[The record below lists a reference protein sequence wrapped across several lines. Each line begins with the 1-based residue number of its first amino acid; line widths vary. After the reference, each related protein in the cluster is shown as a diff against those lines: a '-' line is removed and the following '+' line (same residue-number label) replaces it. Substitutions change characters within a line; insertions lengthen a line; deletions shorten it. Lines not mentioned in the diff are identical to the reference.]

1 VGTTS
6 RRIGFTAA
14 AAALAIVVSAQTPAS
29 LEPPGVSGGPG
40 FLSPARTPDGRPDLQ
55 GTWYFG
61 SATPLER
68 PKEFEGKPILTP
80 EEAAAF
86 EEREA
91 DRLRRTPTVHAPEW
105 LDYGTKVVADLRSS
119 LIIDPPDGR
128 VPALTPE
135 ARERLATRAARRRAA
150 EDPEAF
156 SPNERCIVF
165 GAGPPVL
172 PGPYNNNL
180 QIVQTRD
187 TVVVV
192 TEMIHDA
199 RIVPLDGRP
208 PPPSHLRSWLG
219 FSRGTWEGETLVIET
234 TQFTDKTSLRGS
246 DEHLRVVE
254 RFSLEG
260 PDALR
265 YEFTIDNPTA
275 FTGSWRGAYT
285 MTRTA
290 ALMYEFA
297 CHEGNYGLANMLQA
311 ARYEEKRAGR

>member
-1 VGTTS
+1 VWTTS
-6 RRIGFTAA
+6 RTIGFAA
-14 AAALAIVVSAQTPAS
+14 VAVGLAIVAAAQTRP
-29 LEPPGVSGGPG
+29 
-40 FLSPARTPDGRPDLQ
+40 PARTPDNRPDLQ

-80 EEAAAF
+80 DEAAAF
-86 EEREA
+86 EQREA
-91 DRLRRTPTVHAPEW
+91 DRISRTPTVHPPEW
-105 LDYGTKVVADLRSS
+105 LDYGTKVVPDLRSS
-119 LIIDPPDGR
+119 LIVDPPDGR

-135 ARERLATRAARRRAA
+135 ARQRVASRAARRRAA

-156 SPNERCIVF
+156 PPHERCLVF
-165 GAGPPVL
+165 GAGPPIL

-187 TVVVV
+187 TLVVV

-208 PPPSHLRSWLG
+208 PPPPQLRSWLG
-219 FSRGTWEGETLVIET
+219 FSRGRWEGETLVIET
-234 TQFTDKTSLRGS
+234 MQFTDHTSLRGS
-246 DEHLRVVE
+246 DEHLRIVE

-265 YEFTIDNPTA
+265 YEFTIENPTA
-275 FTGSWRGAYT
+275 FTRPWSGAYT
-285 MTRTA
+285 MTRTTD
-290 ALMYEFA
+290 LMYEFA
-297 CHEGNYGLANMLQA
+297 CHEGNYGLANMLEA
-311 ARYEEKRAGR
+311 ARYEERRGKQ

>member
-6 RRIGFTAA
+6 RTIGFAA
-14 AAALAIVVSAQTPAS
+14 AAVGLAIVAAAQTGAPT
-29 LEPPGVSGGPG
+29 
-40 FLSPARTPDGRPDLQ
+40 RTSDDRPDLQ

-80 EEAAAF
+80 DEAAAF

-91 DRLRRTPTVHAPEW
+91 DRIRRTPTVHPPEW
-105 LDYGTKVVADLRSS
+105 LDYGTKVGSDRRSS
-119 LIIDPPDGR
+119 IIIDPPDGR

-135 ARERLATRAARRRAA
+135 ARQRVASRAARRRAA
-150 EDPEAF
+150 EGPEAF
-156 SPNERCIVF
+156 PPHERCLVF
-165 GAGPPVL
+165 SAGPPIL

-187 TVVVV
+187 AVVVV

-208 PPPSHLRSWLG
+208 PPPSQLRSWLG
-219 FSRGTWEGETLVIET
+219 YSRGRWEGETLVIET
-234 TQFTDKTSLRGS
+234 THFTDQTSLRGS

-265 YEFTIDNPTA
+265 YEFTIENPTA
-275 FTGSWRGAYT
+275 FTRPWSGAYT
-285 MTRTA
+285 MSRTTD
-290 ALMYEFA
+290 LIYEFA
-297 CHEGNYGLANMLQA
+297 CHEGNYGLANMLEA
-311 ARYEEKRAGR
+311 ARYEERRAKP

>member
-1 VGTTS
+1 VWTTS
-6 RRIGFTAA
+6 RTIGFAA
-14 AAALAIVVSAQTPAS
+14 VAVGLAIVAAAQTRP
-29 LEPPGVSGGPG
+29 
-40 FLSPARTPDGRPDLQ
+40 PARTPDNRPDLQ

-80 EEAAAF
+80 DEAAAF
-86 EEREA
+86 EQREA
-91 DRLRRTPTVHAPEW
+91 DRISRTPTVHPPEW
-105 LDYGTKVVADLRSS
+105 LDYGTKVVPDLRSS
-119 LIIDPPDGR
+119 LIVDPPDGR

-135 ARERLATRAARRRAA
+135 ARQRVASRAARRRAA

-156 SPNERCIVF
+156 PPHERCLVF
-165 GAGPPVL
+165 GAGPPIL

-187 TVVVV
+187 TLVVV

-208 PPPSHLRSWLG
+208 PPPPQLRSWLG
-219 FSRGTWEGETLVIET
+219 FSRGRWEGETLVIET
-234 TQFTDKTSLRGS
+234 MQFTDHTSLRGS

-265 YEFTIDNPTA
+265 YEFTIENPTA
-275 FTGSWRGAYT
+275 FTRPWSGAYT
-285 MTRTA
+285 MTRTTD
-290 ALMYEFA
+290 LMYEFA

-311 ARYEEKRAGR
+311 ARYEERKQ